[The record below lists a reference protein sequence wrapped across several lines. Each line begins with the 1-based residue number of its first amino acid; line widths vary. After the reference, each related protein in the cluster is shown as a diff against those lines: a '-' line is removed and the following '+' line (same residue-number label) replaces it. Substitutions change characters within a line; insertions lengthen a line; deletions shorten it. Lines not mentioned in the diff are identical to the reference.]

1 MYKKP
6 IKKTMNENNTLKA
19 WATGKLAMFALGL
32 GVAYFLYRGGLIQK
46 LTSKIFA
53 KAKSEEE

>member
-1 MYKKP
+1 M
-6 IKKTMNENNTLKA
+6 INENNTLKS

-32 GVAYFLYRGGLIQK
+32 GVAYCLYKTGLVQK

-53 KAKSEEE
+53 KAKSEE

>member
-1 MYKKP
+1 MINEQ
-6 IKKTMNENNTLKA
+6 IKESNTLKS

-32 GVAYFLYRGGLIQK
+32 GVAYCLYKTGLVQK

-53 KAKSEEE
+53 KAKSEE